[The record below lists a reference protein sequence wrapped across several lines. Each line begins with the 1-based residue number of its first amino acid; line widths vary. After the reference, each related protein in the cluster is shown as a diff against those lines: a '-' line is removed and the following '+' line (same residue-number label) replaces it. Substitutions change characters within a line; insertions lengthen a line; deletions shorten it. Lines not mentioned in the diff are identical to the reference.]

1 MFYVVVCQ
9 KANYIGESNKLI
21 NDAGYSKVTFRVI
34 GSVIFLFVIQSQL
47 LGVVEPLIIIYCTLQ
62 VPFISNIL
70 NYIFG
75 YCRAID
81 ICRNSRTI
89 CGNVALSYKPWNDAY
104 NEFGVG
110 GLIVGTFSH
119 WGKFGKFVAVL
130 LYISLICNNIM
141 NTYSVAFEFQLVDL
155 RLTYVPRWIWATIVT
170 IIYLVLSVCG
180 RNHFL
185 TILSNF
191 YPC

>member
-1 MFYVVVCQ
+1 MS

-70 NYIFG
+70 NYILGIAVPSTFV
-75 YCRAID
+75 AIAG
-81 ICRNSRTI
+81 TI

-119 WGKFGKFVAVL
+119 WGNLGNLL
-130 LYISLICNNIM
+130 LYCC
-141 NTYSVAFEFQLVDL
+141 TF
-155 RLTYVPRWIWATIVT
+155 P
-170 IIYLVLSVCG
+170 
-180 RNHFL
+180 
-185 TILSNF
+185 
-191 YPC
+191 